1 MVLKVDAGML
11 AKGPLGLY
19 IAYVAEQEDVG
30 YRMFERD
37 DVINK
42 DRVDDESFFKLMKD
56 NNPMMF
62 GALKEELNNT
72 LRKGK

>member
-1 MVLKVDAGML
+1 MW
-11 AKGPLGLY
+11 
-19 IAYVAEQEDVG
+19 
-30 YRMFERD
+30 D

-42 DRVDDESFFKLMKD
+42 DRVDDESFFKLMKE